1 MTLTIPTLWEILTQ
15 PFKNRMLLRM
25 FFMRDLRARYKSSW
39 GGLLW
44 LVLNPIIM
52 LSIYT
57 LVFHRILGVKWGVQE
72 TNGLTFALNLYLG
85 LLVFNIFSDSLMAAP
100 HVIRSHANLMKKV
113 RFPTAILPMVP
124 VGLALSD
131 AVVGLAI
138 WFLVYVVING
148 LPPTT
153 AFALP
158 VVLFPMLLL
167 ATGLSWIVASLA
179 VYIRDVAQIVRF
191 TVTGLLFLSP
201 VFFPLKAMPQD
212 LQPILSLN
220 PIAIE
225 IEMLR
230 GILMGGVWP
239 DTWTYLVFFVGCVL
253 TYAVGYIWFDMTR
266 DGFSDVV

>member
-1 MTLTIPTLWEILTQ
+1 MLSQ
-15 PFKNRMLLRM
+15 PVHDRKLIAM
-25 FFMRDLRARYKSSW
+25 FYMRDLRARYKSSW

-44 LVLNPIIM
+44 LVLNPVIM

-72 TNGLTFALNLYLG
+72 TGGIGFALNLYLG
-85 LLVFNIFSDSLMAAP
+85 LLVFNIVSDSLMAAP
-100 HVIRSHANLMKKV
+100 HVIRSHANLIKKV
-113 RFPTAILPMVP
+113 RFPTTILPIVP

-131 AVVGLAI
+131 ALVGLAI

-148 LPPTT
+148 LPPMT
-153 AFALP
+153 ALALP
-158 VVLFPMLLL
+158 IVLLPIVLL
-167 ATGLSWIVASLA
+167 ATGLSWIVSSLA
-179 VYIRDVAQIVRF
+179 VYIRDVAQVVRF
-191 TVTGLLFLSP
+191 AVTGLLFLSP

-212 LQPILSLN
+212 LQRILSLN

-239 DTWTYLVFFVGCVL
+239 DVGTYLIFLLGCIL
-253 TYAVGYIWFDMTR
+253 TYAIGYAWFEVTR